1 VRPRPALAL
10 PLALALGLGACSSP
24 STEDSLDLP
33 SCADAPCTGTIA
45 GAAYE
50 ILLPD
55 TWNGTLLLYS
65 HGYRAPQPVPP
76 AFDPVSTDPEPAPGW
91 SSGERRLA
99 DELLRQGYAL
109 AGSSYA
115 SNGWAVEDGVRAGQ
129 DLIRRFRDEIAVP
142 RRTLLWGDSLGGLIT
157 QSIAEASPDLVD
169 GAAPL
174 CGVLAGV
181 VPNMD
186 LALDVAFG
194 VRELLEPDLKI
205 VGFDS
210 YEDAVGQVEAAA
222 RAVEAARSDRRGRS
236 ALLTIAALVDAPAQT
251 QRSDGATAASRVDA
265 AAEGVLVALGF
276 GILARYDV
284 EQRFGGNISDNTN
297 ADYAARISAQELDE
311 IDAIGA
317 GSGTRLVATIED
329 GDRVSADPQAR
340 EAAQQRGGDPSG
352 AVSDPTITLHT
363 AADPLVLAQNSA
375 LFVRRTAGSPLVRE
389 LYTVAPTTYPE
400 DPGAPYGAGHCSF
413 TPESRLGVV
422 ALLADWVESGTAPDD
437 VAVTDALGPA
447 SGLDLGHDPGPWP
460 DPLVSE

>member
-1 VRPRPALAL
+1 
-10 PLALALGLGACSSP
+10 
-24 STEDSLDLP
+24 
-33 SCADAPCTGTIA
+33 
-45 GAAYE
+45 
-50 ILLPD
+50 
-55 TWNGTLLLYS
+55 
-65 HGYRAPQPVPP
+65 
-76 AFDPVSTDPEPAPGW
+76 
-91 SSGERRLA
+91 
-99 DELLRQGYAL
+99 
-109 AGSSYA
+109 
-115 SNGWAVEDGVRAGQ
+115 
-129 DLIRRFRDEIAVP
+129 
-142 RRTLLWGDSLGGLIT
+142 
-157 QSIAEASPDLVD
+157 
-169 GAAPL
+169 
-174 CGVLAGV
+174 
-181 VPNMD
+181 MD

-194 VRELLEPDLKI
+194 VRELLEPDLKV

-251 QRSDGATAASRVDA
+251 QRSDGATPASRVDA

-297 ADYAARISAQELDE
+297 ADYLARISAEELDE
-311 IDAIGA
+311 IDAIGG
-317 GSGTRLVATIED
+317 GSGESLVATIEA

-340 EAAQQRGGDPSG
+340 EAAQERGGDPSG

-375 LFVRRTAGSPLVRE
+375 LFVRRTARSPLVRE
-389 LYTVAPTTYPE
+389 LYTVAPTSYPE

-437 VAVTDALGPA
+437 AAVTDALGPA